1 MKYSF
6 FLGENMKDIDYRLRE
21 YRKFVAPEFIFGV
34 NSLSVLNN
42 YLGKFAISKFL
53 LVSDKGLQDVGI
65 VKQVIKSL
73 EDIDVEYELFTDI
86 SPNPRD
92 YEVMNGVKLYSDSLC
107 DGIIAIGGGSVM
119 DCAKGIAISAV
130 NNKHILE
137 FEGVNRVEF
146 PMPPLIC
153 IPTTAGTA
161 SEVSQFS
168 IINNTNEKCKI
179 AIISKAVIPDL
190 AILDPLTLVSMDKY
204 LTACTGMDALSHA
217 VEAYVSTASSPITD
231 TFALEA
237 IKLIGKYL
245 PLSINEP
252 DNVDYRAEVLMASL
266 QAGLAF
272 SNASLG
278 VIHSMAHSL
287 GGYLDLAHG
296 ECNSMLLNTVV
307 DYNYS
312 GNEERYNSIALA
324 LGLSDSKLY
333 TANHKYSKHDVM
345 KFLEDFKYS
354 VGIHFRLSDRN
365 VLPNHISI
373 LAEKAIKDPCNAT
386 NPRIPTLKDIELL
399 YSEAL

>member
-1 MKYSF
+1 
-6 FLGENMKDIDYRLRE
+6 
-21 YRKFVAPEFIFGV
+21 
-34 NSLSVLNN
+34 
-42 YLGKFAISKFL
+42 
-53 LVSDKGLQDVGI
+53 
-65 VKQVIKSL
+65 
-73 EDIDVEYELFTDI
+73 
-86 SPNPRD
+86 
-92 YEVMNGVKLYSDSLC
+92 
-107 DGIIAIGGGSVM
+107 M